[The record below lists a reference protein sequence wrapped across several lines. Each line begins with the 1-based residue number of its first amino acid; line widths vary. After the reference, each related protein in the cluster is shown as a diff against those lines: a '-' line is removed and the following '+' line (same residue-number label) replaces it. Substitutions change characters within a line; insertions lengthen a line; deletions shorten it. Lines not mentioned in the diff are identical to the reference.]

1 MKAKLLAATVVASL
15 WLVGLGLTACLAG
28 QMAQQPSTAGASISD
43 QAADPENRLLVAAAS
58 DLQFAFT
65 EVGALYQEKSG
76 QEVSFTFG
84 STGNLTSQIENGAPF
99 DIFAAANVAFVERLA
114 EQGLIIPDTQQLYA
128 QGRIVLAVN
137 RAAGLS
143 ATELNDLLDP
153 SISRVA
159 IANPAHAPYGQAA
172 QEALQQAGI
181 WEDIQPKLVLGE
193 NIRQALQFVQTGDAQ
208 AGIVALS
215 VADTPEVSYTLLEAG
230 LHQPL
235 NQALAVIKGTPRE
248 AAARTF
254 IEVVNSPEGRQIM
267 KKYGFLL
274 PGEF

>member
-1 MKAKLLAATVVASL
+1 MKTKLPAARAVAGL
-15 WLVGLGLTACLAG
+15 WLVGLCLTACLAG
-28 QMAQQPSTAGASISD
+28 QMAQESAGGSD
-43 QAADPENRLLVAAAS
+43 RPAAPENRLLVAAAS
-58 DLQFAFT
+58 DLQFAFG
-65 EVGALYQEKSG
+65 EMGALYREKSG

-84 STGNLTSQIENGAPF
+84 STGNLASQIENGAPF
-99 DIFAAANVAFVERLA
+99 DIFAAANVEFVERLA
-114 EQGLIIPDTQQLYA
+114 GQGLVIPDTQQLYA
-128 QGRIVLAVN
+128 QGRIALVVN
-137 RAAGLS
+137 RAAGVE
-143 ATELNDLLDP
+143 AAELNDLLDP
-153 SISRVA
+153 SLSRIA
-159 IANPAHAPYGQAA
+159 IANPAHAPYGKAA
-172 QEALQQAGI
+172 QEALQSVGI

-193 NIRQALQFVQTGDAQ
+193 NVRQALQFVQTGDAQ

-215 VADTPEVSYTLLEAG
+215 VADTPEVSYTLLEAD

-254 IEVVNSPEGRQIM
+254 IKLANSPDGRQIM